1 MGLKALLD
9 TNAII
14 ALLKNEGNLSD
25 ILRNYS
31 EIYISVISVIEFQSF
46 QNIGTSDLALFDR
59 FLSRVIVVDLTQSNH
74 LLLKKIIS
82 VRQIKTLKLPD
93 AIIAGTSIIL
103 NADLFTADRSFIK
116 IEEINIVTW

>member
-31 EIYISVISVIEFQSF
+31 EVYISVVSVLEFQSF
-46 QNIGTSDLALFDR
+46 QNIGASNLVLFDR
-59 FLSRVIVVDLTQSNH
+59 FLSRITVVDLTQSNH
-74 LLLKKIIS
+74 LLLKEIIAI
-82 VRQIKTLKLPD
+82 RQIKTLKLPD
-93 AIIAGTSIIL
+93 AVIAGTSIVL
-103 NADLFTADRSFIK
+103 NADLFTADRSFLK
-116 IEEINIVTW
+116 IEEINVVTW